1 MSGIQVSAQKRGG
14 VGVCV
19 CVCVCVGGGDRQVP
33 FTATE
38 SPL

>member
-19 CVCVCVGGGDRQVP
+19 CVCVCVWGGVIDKFHLQLK
-33 FTATE
+33 

>member
-14 VGVCV
+14 EGW
-19 CVCVCVGGGDRQVP
+19 GGGDRQVP

-38 SPL
+38 SPI

>member
-14 VGVCV
+14 VGV
-19 CVCVCVGGGDRQVP
+19 GGCDGQVP